1 MKKWEDNR
9 EKLFPEKVVSE
20 SELLANMKNE
30 ITLKIEEDSRLLEF
44 VTQPLIYDVF
54 FGGYYLRENA
64 VVKKLKENFILD
76 FNMPIILEYKQAK
89 SNQNSNFIE
98 INVSLDEYN
107 VPEIKAMEVFE
118 TLGIEYQR
126 ENLFLE
132 GSGMIIIEKKHLKKF
147 IECMKMNLKMKPKLQ
162 RLFMEMLEMKNY
174 GWRYLMYMV
183 AEMLN
188 FYLLKEKVII

>member
-132 GSGMIIIEKKHLKKF
+132 GSGIIEL
-147 IECMKMNLKMKPKLQ
+147 NLKTGRISQANLRIVGGIKGTFNNIQEIK
-162 RLFMEMLEMKNY
+162 
-174 GWRYLMYMV
+174 
-183 AEMLN
+183 
-188 FYLLKEKVII
+188 LKEI

>member
-1 MKKWEDNR
+1 
-9 EKLFPEKVVSE
+9 
-20 SELLANMKNE
+20 
-30 ITLKIEEDSRLLEF
+30 
-44 VTQPLIYDVF
+44 
-54 FGGYYLRENA
+54 
-64 VVKKLKENFILD
+64 
-76 FNMPIILEYKQAK
+76 MPIILEYKQAK

-147 IECMKMNLKMKPKLQ
+147 IECMKMNLKMKPKL
-162 RLFMEMLEMKNY
+162 
-174 GWRYLMYMV
+174 
-183 AEMLN
+183 
-188 FYLLKEKVII
+188 

>member
-1 MKKWEDNR
+1 MQNNNINKIITNSLEVNKDILSKNIKAIIIQIKNALEINKEAIKAANSIDKKN
-9 EKLFPEKVVSE
+9 
-20 SELLANMKNE
+20 NN
-30 ITLKIEEDSRLLEF
+30 
-44 VTQPLIYDVF
+44 
-54 FGGYYLRENA
+54 G
-64 VVKKLKENFILD
+64 FILD

-132 GSGMIIIEKKHLKKF
+132 GSGIIEL
-147 IECMKMNLKMKPKLQ
+147 NLKTGRINQANLRIVGGIKGTFNNIQEIK
-162 RLFMEMLEMKNY
+162 
-174 GWRYLMYMV
+174 
-183 AEMLN
+183 
-188 FYLLKEKVII
+188 LKEI